1 MTNLISSVG
10 SAAAQLKAASDA
22 AEKLKKA
29 SEALDTQKE
38 KKEAINVQ
46 KDQLILSKAAEN
58 AFATAEFDE
67 AKVNAIKAAL
77 REGNYP
83 LNERRIAENFL
94 AIEMMV
100 GNT

>member
-1 MTNLISSVG
+1 MASTISSVG
-10 SAAAQLKAASDA
+10 SAAAQLNAAADA

-29 SEALDTQKE
+29 SEALDTPAE
-38 KKEAINVQ
+38 KKEAITPQ
-46 KDQLILSKAAEN
+46 GDQLILSKAAEE
-58 AFATAEFDE
+58 ALATAEFDE

-77 REGNYP
+77 KEGNYP

-94 AIEMMV
+94 AIEMMI